1 MERLPAALR
10 RNVSVNAEI
19 LSVGTELLLGEL
31 LDSNSQYLAVRLPAL
46 GIDCYGMHQVGDN
59 LQRLEAALR
68 GSMARADLVIMTGGL
83 GPTED
88 DVTREAIAAA
98 FNESLSPDPELEEA
112 LRARFAGRNFPLVER
127 NFKQTTRIPSARAI
141 PNPHGT
147 APGWWV
153 ERDGKIVVAMPGVPS
168 EMYLMWEEQVAP
180 ELARR
185 PTGGTILSRTL
196 KTNGLGESILD
207 EMISPLLKSTNPSIG
222 VYAKR
227 DGVHVRVTAKAPT
240 VEACR
245 ALIEPMEDA
254 LRGILG
260 DAVWGADDDTLA
272 IVAGRL
278 LKERGLTVATME
290 SCTGGTLAAAFT
302 EVEGSSAYFRGGL
315 VTYATDV
322 KALEGV
328 DPALIQQHGVIS
340 DAVAADMA
348 RAARERFSSGIGIG
362 ITGVAGPE
370 EQDGKPPGTVHI
382 GIDVGGSGQAALYR
396 MPQGRQMVQ
405 QRAVMTALFQLRK
418 RLLQG

>member
-1 MERLPAALR
+1 M
-10 RNVSVNAEI
+10 NAEI

-31 LDSNSQYLAVRLPAL
+31 IDTNAQYIAVRLPAL

-59 LQRLEAALR
+59 EQRLEAALR
-68 GSMARADLVIMTGGL
+68 GALARADLVIMTGGL

-88 DVTREAIAAA
+88 DVTREAIAAT
-98 FNESLSPDPELEEA
+98 FGEPLSPDPALEEA
-112 LRARFAGRNFPLVER
+112 LRARFAGRNIPLVER
-127 NFKQTTRIPSARAI
+127 NFKQALRIPSARAI
-141 PNPHGT
+141 PNPRGT

-168 EMYLMWEEQVAP
+168 EMYLMWEEQVAT
-180 ELARR
+180 ELARH
-185 PTGGTILSRTL
+185 PTGATILSRTL

-227 DGVHVRVTAKAPT
+227 DGVHVRATAKAPT
-240 VEACR
+240 IEACR
-245 ALIEPMEDA
+245 ALIEPMEAA
-254 LRGILG
+254 LRQILG
-260 DAVWGADDDTLA
+260 DAVWGTDDETLA
-272 IVAGRL
+272 TVAGRL

-290 SCTGGTLAAAFT
+290 SCTGGLLAAAFT
-302 EVEGSSAYFRGGL
+302 EAEGSSAYFRGGL

-328 DPALIQQHGVIS
+328 DPVLIEQHGVIS

-348 RAARERFSSGIGIG
+348 RAARERFGADIGIG
-362 ITGVAGPE
+362 VTGVAGPA
-370 EQDGKPPGTVHI
+370 EQEGKPPGTVHI
-382 GIDVGGSGQAALYR
+382 GIDVGGTGRAEPYR

-405 QRAVMTALFQLRK
+405 QRAVMTALFQLRR
-418 RLLQG
+418 RLLQA

>member
-1 MERLPAALR
+1 M
-10 RNVSVNAEI
+10 NAEI

-31 LDSNSQYLAVRLPAL
+31 VDTNAQYIAVRLPAL
-46 GIDCYGMHQVGDN
+46 GIDCYGIHQVGDN
-59 LQRLEAALR
+59 EQRLEAALR
-68 GSMARADLVIMTGGL
+68 AALARADLVIMTGGL

-88 DVTREAIAAA
+88 DVTREAIAAT
-98 FNESLSPDPELEEA
+98 FGEQLSPDPVLEEA
-112 LRARFAGRNFPLVER
+112 LRARFAGRNSPLVER
-127 NFKQTTRIPSARAI
+127 NFKQATRIPSARAI
-141 PNPHGT
+141 PNPRGT

-153 ERDGKIVVAMPGVPS
+153 ERDGKVVVAMPGVPS
-168 EMYLMWEEQVAP
+168 EMYLMWEEQVAT

-185 PTGGTILSRTL
+185 PTGATILSRTL

-240 VEACR
+240 IEVCR
-245 ALIEPMEDA
+245 ALIEPMDA
-254 LRGILG
+254 SLRQILG
-260 DAVWGADDDTLA
+260 DAVWGGDDDTLA
-272 IVAGRL
+272 VVAGRL

-290 SCTGGTLAAAFT
+290 SCTGGLLAGAFT
-302 EVEGSSAYFRGGL
+302 EAEGSSAYFRGGM

-328 DPALIQQHGVIS
+328 DPRIIERHGVIS

-348 RAARERFSSGIGIG
+348 RAARERFGAEIGIG
-362 ITGVAGPE
+362 VTGVAGPA
-370 EQDGKPPGTVHI
+370 EQEGKPPGTVHI
-382 GIDVGGSGQAALYR
+382 GIDLGGSPQAAPYR

-405 QRAVMTALFQLRK
+405 QRAVMTALFQLRR
-418 RLLQG
+418 RLLQD

>member
-1 MERLPAALR
+1 M
-10 RNVSVNAEI
+10 NAEI

-31 LDSNSQYLAVRLPAL
+31 VDTNAQYIAVRLPAL
-46 GIDCYGMHQVGDN
+46 GIDCYGIHQVGDN
-59 LQRLEAALR
+59 EQRLEAALR
-68 GSMARADLVIMTGGL
+68 AALARADLVIMTGGL

-88 DVTREAIAAA
+88 DVTREAIAAT
-98 FNESLSPDPELEEA
+98 FGEQLSPDPVLEEA
-112 LRARFAGRNFPLVER
+112 LRARFAGRNSPLVEH
-127 NFKQTTRIPSARAI
+127 NFKQATRIPSARAI
-141 PNPHGT
+141 PNPRGT

-153 ERDGKIVVAMPGVPS
+153 ERDGKVVVAMPGVPS
-168 EMYLMWEEQVAP
+168 EMYLMWEEQVAT

-185 PTGGTILSRTL
+185 PTGATILSRTL

-240 VEACR
+240 IEACR
-245 ALIEPMEDA
+245 ALIEPMDA
-254 LRGILG
+254 SLRQILG
-260 DAVWGADDDTLA
+260 DAVWGGDDDTLA
-272 IVAGRL
+272 VVAGRL

-290 SCTGGTLAAAFT
+290 SCTGGLLAGAFT
-302 EVEGSSAYFRGGL
+302 EAEGSSAYFRGGM

-328 DPALIQQHGVIS
+328 DPRIIERHGVIS

-348 RAARERFSSGIGIG
+348 RAARERFGAEIGIG
-362 ITGVAGPE
+362 VTGVTGPA
-370 EQDGKPPGTVHI
+370 EQEGKPPGTVHI
-382 GIDVGGSGQAALYR
+382 GIDLGGSPQAAPYR

-405 QRAVMTALFQLRK
+405 QRAVMTALFQLRR
-418 RLLQG
+418 RLLQD

>member
-1 MERLPAALR
+1 M
-10 RNVSVNAEI
+10 NAEI

-31 LDSNSQYLAVRLPAL
+31 VDTNAQYIAVRLPAL
-46 GIDCYGMHQVGDN
+46 GIDCYSIHQVGDN
-59 LQRLEAALR
+59 EQRLEAALR
-68 GSMARADLVIMTGGL
+68 AALARADLVIMTGGL

-88 DVTREAIAAA
+88 DVTREAIAAT
-98 FNESLSPDPELEEA
+98 FGEQLSPDPVLEEA
-112 LRARFAGRNFPLVER
+112 LRARFAGRNSPLVER
-127 NFKQTTRIPSARAI
+127 NFKQATRIPSARAI
-141 PNPHGT
+141 PNPRGT

-153 ERDGKIVVAMPGVPS
+153 ERDGKVVVAMPGVPS
-168 EMYLMWEEQVAP
+168 EMYLMWEEQVAT

-185 PTGGTILSRTL
+185 PTGATILSRTL

-240 VEACR
+240 IEACR
-245 ALIEPMEDA
+245 ALIEPMDA
-254 LRGILG
+254 SLRQILG
-260 DAVWGADDDTLA
+260 DAVWGGDDDTLA
-272 IVAGRL
+272 VVAGRL

-290 SCTGGTLAAAFT
+290 SCTGGLLAGAFT
-302 EVEGSSAYFRGGL
+302 EAEGSSAYFRGGM

-328 DPALIQQHGVIS
+328 DPRIIERHGVIS

-348 RAARERFSSGIGIG
+348 RAARERFGAEIGIG
-362 ITGVAGPE
+362 VTGVAGPA
-370 EQDGKPPGTVHI
+370 EQEGKPPGTVHI
-382 GIDVGGSGQAALYR
+382 GIDLGSSPQAAPYR

-405 QRAVMTALFQLRK
+405 QRAVMTALFQLRR
-418 RLLQG
+418 RLLQD

>member
-1 MERLPAALR
+1 M
-10 RNVSVNAEI
+10 NAEI

-31 LDSNSQYLAVRLPAL
+31 VDTNAQYIAVRLPAL
-46 GIDCYGMHQVGDN
+46 GIDCYGIHQVGDN
-59 LQRLEAALR
+59 EQRLEAALR
-68 GSMARADLVIMTGGL
+68 AALARADLVIMTGGL

-88 DVTREAIAAA
+88 DVTREAIAAT
-98 FNESLSPDPELEEA
+98 FGEQLSPDPVLEEA
-112 LRARFAGRNFPLVER
+112 LRARFAGRNSPLVEH
-127 NFKQTTRIPSARAI
+127 NFKQATRIPSARAI
-141 PNPHGT
+141 PNPRGT

-153 ERDGKIVVAMPGVPS
+153 ERDGKVVVAMPGVPS
-168 EMYLMWEEQVAP
+168 EMYLMWEEQVAT

-185 PTGGTILSRTL
+185 PTGATILSRTL

-240 VEACR
+240 IEACR
-245 ALIEPMEDA
+245 ALIEPMDA
-254 LRGILG
+254 SLRQILG
-260 DAVWGADDDTLA
+260 DAVWGGDDDTLA
-272 IVAGRL
+272 VVAGRL

-290 SCTGGTLAAAFT
+290 SCTGGLLAGAFT
-302 EVEGSSAYFRGGL
+302 EAEGSSAYFRGGM

-328 DPALIQQHGVIS
+328 DPRIIERHGVIS

-348 RAARERFSSGIGIG
+348 RAARERFGAEIGIG
-362 ITGVAGPE
+362 VTGVAGPA
-370 EQDGKPPGTVHI
+370 EQEGKPPGTVHI
-382 GIDVGGSGQAALYR
+382 GIDLGGSPQAAPYR

-405 QRAVMTALFQLRK
+405 QRAVMTALFQLRR
-418 RLLQG
+418 RLLQD

>member
-1 MERLPAALR
+1 M
-10 RNVSVNAEI
+10 NAEI

-31 LDSNSQYLAVRLPAL
+31 VDTNAQYIAVRLPAL

-59 LQRLEAALR
+59 EQRLEAALR
-68 GSMARADLVIMTGGL
+68 AALARADVVIMTGGL

-88 DVTREAIAAA
+88 DVTREAIAAT
-98 FNESLSPDPELEEA
+98 FGEQLSPDPALEEA
-112 LRARFAGRNFPLVER
+112 LRARFAGRNIPLVER
-127 NFKQTTRIPSARAI
+127 NFKQATRIPSARAI
-141 PNPHGT
+141 PNPRGT

-168 EMYLMWEEQVAP
+168 EMYLMWEEQVAT

-185 PTGGTILSRTL
+185 PTGVTILSRTL

-240 VEACR
+240 IEACR
-245 ALIEPMEDA
+245 ALIEPMEA
-254 LRGILG
+254 SLRQILG
-260 DAVWGADDDTLA
+260 DAVWGGDDDTLA
-272 IVAGRL
+272 VVAGRL
-278 LKERGLTVATME
+278 LRERGLTVATME
-290 SCTGGTLAAAFT
+290 SCTGGLLAAAFA
-302 EVEGSSAYFRGGL
+302 EAEGSSAYFRGGL

-328 DPALIQQHGVIS
+328 DPRIIERHGVIS

-348 RAARERFSSGIGIG
+348 RAAKERFGADIGIG
-362 ITGVAGPE
+362 VTGVAGPA
-370 EQDGKPPGTVHI
+370 EQEGKPPGTVYI
-382 GIDVGGSGQAALYR
+382 GIDVGGSPQAAPYR

-405 QRAVMTALFQLRK
+405 QRAVMTALFQLRR
-418 RLLQG
+418 RLLQD